1 MSTSGAVSVPGASC
15 APGPSPSAKATRLDR
30 LKLDDPS
37 ALAALLAAVGDGPYD
52 VAVPVDDPLVGVLTA
67 AGFDEYARTVVMAR
81 RIDGFRKMPP
91 PSDVEIVPYRNEWAE
106 EFTAVEARAMA
117 DFSFYRQVGSPTGFE
132 TAAGWGAFYAARRDG
147 ALVGFAQAEMPSG
160 WINWI
165 GVVPEA
171 RRQGIGRAL
180 VGEIAIAVRD
190 AVGSHIVCEVDDTDD
205 ATAMWREL
213 GFKERTRTVSLIHA

>member
-1 MSTSGAVSVPGASC
+1 MSTSGAISVEGASC

-30 LKLDDPS
+30 LQLEDPG
-37 ALAALLAAVGDGPYD
+37 ALAPLLAAVGEGPYD
-52 VAVPVDDPLVGVLTA
+52 VALPVDDAQIGMLKS
-67 AGFDEYARTVVMAR
+67 AGFTEYARTVAR

-91 PSDVEIVPYRNEWAE
+91 PSDVEIVPYRNEWAD
-106 EFTAVEARAMA
+106 EFTAAEALAMA

-132 TAAGWGAFYAARRDG
+132 NAAGWGSFYAARRNG
-147 ALVGFAQAEMPSG
+147 AIVGFAQAEMPSG

-165 GVVPEA
+165 GVVPDA

-190 AVGSHIVCEVDDTDD
+190 AVGSHLVCEVDDTED
-205 ATAMWREL
+205 AMAMWKSM
-213 GFKERTRTVSLIHA
+213 GFKERTRTVSLIHD

>member
-1 MSTSGAVSVPGASC
+1 MAGASC

-30 LKLDDPS
+30 LQLDDPG
-37 ALAALLAAVGDGPYD
+37 ALDALLAAVGDGPWD
-52 VAVPVDDPLVGVLTA
+52 AALPVDSELVAVLKA
-67 AGFDEYARTVVMAR
+67 RGFTQYAQTVVMAR

-91 PSDVEIVPYRNEWAE
+91 PADVQIVPYRNEWAE
-106 EFTAVEARAMA
+106 DFTRAEALAMA

-132 TAAGWGAFYAARRDG
+132 TAAGWGAFYAARRG
-147 ALVGFAQAEMPSG
+147 EEIVGFIQAEMPSG

-190 AVGSHIVCEVDDTDD
+190 AVGSHVVCEVDDTED
-205 ATAMWREL
+205 AIAMWRTM
-213 GFKERTRTVSLIHA
+213 GFKERTRTVSLIRD